1 LLEDINCSIKV
12 CSWIN
17 VVLNWKLILW
27 AIEKY
32 FWMRTMNIGVLIILT
47 CNLHAN
53 EFIETGC
60 MFVSVAWLK
69 SFCTC
74 ITFMRAGYM
83 LLSVE
88 TVVPLLDN
96 CFCLLWYYLSP
107 LGNYFWQLDICF
119 WETNLRWFLYFLCC
133 VQRRKD
139 PLPGV
144 LIMGIFCTRIPGSN
158 LGSCHSPPQMEQ

>member
-1 LLEDINCSIKV
+1 
-12 CSWIN
+12 
-17 VVLNWKLILW
+17 
-27 AIEKY
+27 
-32 FWMRTMNIGVLIILT
+32 MRTMNIGVLIILT
-47 CNLHAN
+47 CNLYAN

-107 LGNYFWQLDICF
+107 WGNCFWQLDICF

-139 PLPGV
+139 PSWCPNYGYFLYQNPWEQPWLMSLAPTNGA
-144 LIMGIFCTRIPGSN
+144 IRCQGEQKYK
-158 LGSCHSPPQMEQ
+158 PPWGKN